1 MWLTKLRG
9 SAPGRALR
17 HRNFRLF
24 ITGNLVSLLGT
35 RIHEIAAGWLVWT
48 LTESATWLGALAIAQ
63 TLPRIL
69 LWPIAGVLADRMDRR
84 RMAFI
89 FQSIAFLGAGSLA
102 LVNALELIQVWMI
115 VLVHAV
121 LGVCQGFWQPSR
133 MALLSQVV
141 PREDMTPAVAVNS
154 VGAQSSRI
162 LGPALAGL
170 IIIYAGPTT
179 AFAVNAFTFLA
190 VIGALSLMTLA
201 PGRASR
207 AARTGMIRESLD
219 GMRYIANHPGIGPLI
234 LIVLI
239 FCVSVRP
246 IIDLFPAF
254 ADVNFARGA
263 GGLSALNAML
273 GLGAVLGGIWAS
285 WRSGLRGLTALLAWS
300 SGVGGAATLLFALTD
315 SFPFALVCV
324 VFRLGNRVAGHRLA
338 DPDPDRRGRR
348 RARAGVQRLWH
359 DLRRVAGYRHL
370 CYGLGGGP
378 HRPACARG
386 HRRRHRHAAL
396 RVYFHPAAATR
407 RHPRDPGGTRRP
419 GKATIGRNLA
429 GQGCRRCRLPGRSDS
444 VLAIRPA
451 PGPSQQ
457 PTPRTSHGPC
467 SRPEIPR

>member
-1 MWLTKLRG
+1 MWLTKLRS

-102 LVNALELIQVWMI
+102 VVNALELIQVWMI

-141 PREDMTPAVAVNS
+141 PREDMTPAVALNS

-207 AARTGMIRESLD
+207 AVRTGMIRESLD

-324 VFRLGNRVAGHRLA
+324 VFSGWGIVLLGIVSQTLIQTAVDDA
-338 DPDPDRRGRR
+338 VRGRVFSVYGMIFG
-348 RARAGVQRLWH
+348 ASPGIGTFVMGWAGDRIGLHVP
-359 DLRRVAGYRHL
+359 VAI
-370 CYGLGGGP
+370 GGGI
-378 HRPACARG
+378 AMLLCVYIFI
-386 HRRRHRHAAL
+386 RRRQLAAIL
-396 RVYFHPAAATR
+396 EAPAEPAA
-407 RHPRDPGGTRRP
+407 
-419 GKATIGRNLA
+419 
-429 GQGCRRCRLPGRSDS
+429 
-444 VLAIRPA
+444 PA
-451 PGPSQQ
+451 KPQ
-457 PTPRTSHGPC
+457 
-467 SRPEIPR
+467 